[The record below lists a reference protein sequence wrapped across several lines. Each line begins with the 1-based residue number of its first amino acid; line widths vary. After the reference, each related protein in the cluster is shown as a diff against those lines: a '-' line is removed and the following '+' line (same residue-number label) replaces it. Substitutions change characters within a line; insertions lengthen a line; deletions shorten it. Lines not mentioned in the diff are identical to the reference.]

1 MRILCSALV
10 LYDGT
15 LAVVAARTAVI
26 HVVERHLEL
35 YMRLAL
41 VYLWRTDLSASTVME
56 VGPLVWALK
65 KDKQF
70 KVLLTKSDKLSML
83 INLVLSHFK
92 LRRSNLKSSRI
103 NCCCISTASVVFF
116 TFFVFCQKS
125 SL

>member
-103 NCCCISTASVVFF
+103 NCCCISTASVVFS
-116 TFFVFCQKS
+116 TFFACCQKS